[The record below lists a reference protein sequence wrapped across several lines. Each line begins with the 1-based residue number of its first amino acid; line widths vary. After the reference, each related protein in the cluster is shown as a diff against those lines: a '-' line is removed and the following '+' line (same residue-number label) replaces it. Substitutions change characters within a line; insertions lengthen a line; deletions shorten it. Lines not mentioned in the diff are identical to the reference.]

1 MYMIK
6 GVDLSAF
13 QTDIDWDK
21 AHKRIEYAI
30 LRSTTQNLKPDSQFY
45 THAANCKVYG
55 IPYDVYK
62 YMYATNQTE
71 AHEEMQSVI
80 KLLLDVFK
88 DNVKVIYLDVEGDS
102 LRKLGSE
109 KLTNLICYE
118 ANMIKEAGFTFGLYT
133 GLSFWNEHNFNHEE
147 VLKLQPIV
155 WAARYPHDNKI
166 NSYPIEEDIPVGNLN
181 PNLPNQIGWQ
191 YTSKGFIDG
200 IKQKVDLNAFDESIL
215 SLHPKEF
222 YELFL
227 NDVFNGE
234 SISKALES
242 IGFDGSYEY
251 RKKIAAV
258 NGIFDYK
265 GTAEQNVLMLNL
277 LKAGILIKP

>member
-1 MYMIK
+1 MIK
-6 GVDLSAF
+6 GVDLSAN

-21 AHKRIEYAI
+21 AHKKIEYAI
-30 LRSTTQNLKPDSQFY
+30 LRATTKNNKPDAQFY
-45 THAANCKVYG
+45 EHADNCEVYG
-55 IPYDVYK
+55 VPYDVYK
-62 YMYATNQTE
+62 YMYATNQVDAYAE
-71 AHEEMQSVI
+71 IISVI
-80 KLLLDVFK
+80 KALATRSK
-88 DNVKVIYLDVEGDS
+88 NNVKIIYIDVEDNS
-102 LRKLGSE
+102 LRKLGTE

-118 ANMIKEAGFTFGLYT
+118 ANMIKEAGYKFGFYT

-166 NSYPIEEDIPVGNLN
+166 NSYPIEEDIPVGSLN

-191 YTSKGFIDG
+191 YTSKGFVDG

-215 SLHPKEF
+215 SLHPKEL

-251 RKKIAAV
+251 RKKIATV
-258 NGIFDYK
+258 NGILDYK

>member
-1 MYMIK
+1 MIK

-166 NSYPIEEDIPVGNLN
+166 NSYPIEEDIPVESLN

-242 IGFDGSYEY
+242 IGFDGSYKY

>member
-1 MYMIK
+1 MIK
-6 GVDLSAF
+6 GVDLSEF

-21 AHKRIEYAI
+21 AHKKIEYAI
-30 LRSTTQNLKPDSQFY
+30 LRATTKNNKPDTLFY
-45 THAANCKVYG
+45 DRASSCKLYG
-55 IPYDVYK
+55 VPYDVYK
-62 YMYATNQTE
+62 YMYATNQ
-71 AHEEMQSVI
+71 ADAYEEI
-80 KLLLDVFK
+80 KGVLNLLLDVFK
-88 DNVKVIYLDVEGDS
+88 DNVSVIYLDVEDDS

-118 ANMIKEAGFTFGLYT
+118 ANMIKEAGFKFGLYT

-166 NSYPIEEDIPVGNLN
+166 NSYPIEEDIPVGSLN

-191 YTSKGFIDG
+191 YTSKGFVDG
-200 IKQKVDLNAFDESIL
+200 IKQKVDLNAFDEGIL
-215 SLHPKEF
+215 TLHPKEL

-258 NGIFDYK
+258 NGILDYK
-265 GTAEQNVLMLNL
+265 GTAEQNILMLNL

>member
-1 MYMIK
+1 MIK
-6 GVDLSAF
+6 GVDLSAN

-21 AHKRIEYAI
+21 AHKKIEYAI
-30 LRSTTQNLKPDSQFY
+30 LRATTKNNKPDAQFY
-45 THAANCKVYG
+45 EHADNCEVYG
-55 IPYDVYK
+55 VPYDVYK
-62 YMYATNQTE
+62 YMYATNQLD
-71 AHEEMQSVI
+71 AYEEIISVI
-80 KLLLDVFK
+80 KALATRSK
-88 DNVKVIYLDVEGDS
+88 NNVKIIYIDVEDDS
-102 LRKLGSE
+102 LRKLGTE

-118 ANMIKEAGFTFGLYT
+118 ANMIKEAGYKFGFYT
-133 GLSFWNEHNFNHEE
+133 GLSFWNEHNFNHEK

-166 NSYPIEEDIPVGNLN
+166 NSYPIEEDIPVGSLN

-191 YTSKGFIDG
+191 YTSKGFVDG

-215 SLHPKEF
+215 SLHQKEF

-258 NGIFDYK
+258 NGILNYN

>member
-1 MYMIK
+1 MIK

-21 AHKRIEYAI
+21 AHKKIEYAI
-30 LRSTTQNLKPDSQFY
+30 LRATTKNNKPDAQFY
-45 THAANCKVYG
+45 NHAACCKLYG

-62 YMYATNQTE
+62 YMYATNQAD
-71 AHEEMQSVI
+71 AHEEI
-80 KLLLDVFK
+80 KGVLNLLLDVFK
-88 DNVKVIYLDVEGDS
+88 DNVSVIYMDVEDDS

-118 ANMIKEAGFTFGLYT
+118 ANMIKEAGFKFGLYT
-133 GLSFWNEHNFNHEE
+133 GLSFWNEHNFNHDE

-155 WAARYPHDNKI
+155 WAGRYPHDNKI
-166 NSYPIEEDIPVGNLN
+166 NSYPIEEDIPVGSLN

-191 YTSKGFIDG
+191 YTSKGFVDG

-215 SLHPKEF
+215 SLHPKEL

-258 NGIFDYK
+258 NGILDYK

>member
-1 MYMIK
+1 MIK
-6 GVDLSAF
+6 GVDLSAN

-21 AHKRIEYAI
+21 AHKKIEYAI
-30 LRSTTQNLKPDSQFY
+30 LRATTKNNKPDAQFY
-45 THAANCKVYG
+45 EHADNCEVYG
-55 IPYDVYK
+55 VPYDVYK
-62 YMYATNQTE
+62 YMYATNQVD
-71 AHEEMQSVI
+71 AYEEIISVI
-80 KLLLDVFK
+80 KALATRSK
-88 DNVKVIYLDVEGDS
+88 NNVKIIYIDVEDDS
-102 LRKLGSE
+102 LRKLGTE

-118 ANMIKEAGFTFGLYT
+118 ANMIKEAGYKFGFYT

-155 WAARYPHDNKI
+155 WAARYPHDNKK
-166 NSYPIEEDIPVGNLN
+166 NSYPIEEDIPVGSLN

-191 YTSKGFIDG
+191 YTSKGFVDG

-215 SLHPKEF
+215 SLHPKEL

-251 RKKIAAV
+251 RKKIATV
-258 NGIFDYK
+258 NGILDYK

>member
-1 MYMIK
+1 MIK

-21 AHKRIEYAI
+21 AHKKIEYAI
-30 LRSTTQNLKPDSQFY
+30 LRATTKNNKPDNQFY
-45 THAANCKVYG
+45 EHAANCELYG
-55 IPYDVYK
+55 VPYDVYK
-62 YMYATNQTE
+62 YMYATNQ
-71 AHEEMQSVI
+71 ADAYEEITSVI
-80 KLLLDVFK
+80 NLLK
-88 DNVKVIYLDVEGDS
+88 GRSKNNVQIIYIDVEDDS

-109 KLTNLICYE
+109 RLTNLICLE
-118 ANMIKEAGFTFGLYT
+118 ANTIKESGYKFGLYT

-166 NSYPIEEDIPVGNLN
+166 NSYPIEEDIPVGSLN

-191 YTSKGFIDG
+191 YTSKGFVDG
-200 IKQKVDLNAFDESIL
+200 IKQKVDLNAFDEIIL
-215 SLHPKEF
+215 NLHPKEF

-258 NGIFDYK
+258 NGIIDYK

>member
-1 MYMIK
+1 MIK
-6 GVDLSAF
+6 GVDLSAN

-21 AHKRIEYAI
+21 AHKKIEYAI
-30 LRSTTQNLKPDSQFY
+30 LRATTKNNKPDAQFY
-45 THAANCKVYG
+45 EHADNCEVYG
-55 IPYDVYK
+55 VPYDVYK
-62 YMYATNQTE
+62 YMYATKQVD
-71 AHEEMQSVI
+71 AYEEIISVI
-80 KLLLDVFK
+80 KALATRSK
-88 DNVKVIYLDVEGDS
+88 NNVKIIYIDVEDDS
-102 LRKLGSE
+102 LRKLGTE

-118 ANMIKEAGFTFGLYT
+118 ANMIKEAGYKFGFYT
-133 GLSFWNEHNFNHEE
+133 GLSFWNEHNFNHEK

-155 WAARYPHDNKI
+155 WAARYPHDNNI
-166 NSYPIEEDIPVGNLN
+166 NSYPIEEDIPVGSLN

-191 YTSKGFIDG
+191 YTSKGFVDG

-215 SLHPKEF
+215 SLHPKEL

-251 RKKIAAV
+251 RKKIATV
-258 NGIFDYK
+258 NGILDYK

>member
-1 MYMIK
+1 MIK
-6 GVDLSAF
+6 GVDLSAN

-21 AHKRIEYAI
+21 AHRSIEYAI
-30 LRSTTQNLKPDSQFY
+30 LRATTKNNKADLQFMA
-45 THAANCKVYG
+45 HQAGCKIYG
-55 IPYDVYK
+55 IPFDVYK
-62 YMYATNQTE
+62 YMYATEQNEASAEIKSVLNLLKDTYTE
-71 AHEEMQSVI
+71 
-80 KLLLDVFK
+80 DVRI
-88 DNVKVIYLDVEGDS
+88 IYLDVEDDN
-102 LRKLGSE
+102 LRKLGTE

-118 ANMIKEAGFTFGLYT
+118 ANMIKEAGFKFGLYT

-191 YTSKGFIDG
+191 YTSKGFVDG
-200 IKQKVDLNAFDESIL
+200 IKQRVDLNVFDESIL
-215 SLHPKEF
+215 SFHQKEV

-227 NDVFNGE
+227 EDVFHGE

-242 IGFDGSYEY
+242 IGCNGSYEY

-258 NGIFDYK
+258 NGIIDYK
-265 GTAEQNVLMLNL
+265 GTADQNELMLNL
-277 LKAGILIKP
+277 LRAGILIKP